1 MTAGKS
7 STALL
12 CSSPVDVPEFDAF
25 CFLAALAA
33 SSSAIL
39 ASTSLDLSHF
49 PCSRTL
55 SMEKLMS

>member
-12 CSSPVDVPEFDAF
+12 CSSLVDVLEFDAF
-25 CFLAALAA
+25 CFLTALAA

-39 ASTSLDLSHF
+39 ASTYPDLPCF
-49 PCSRTL
+49 PWSRTL
-55 SMEKLMS
+55 SMEKVMS